1 VTAETAVA
9 LPALILVTV
18 AAIWGVTVATAQLGC
33 VDAARAGAR
42 AAARGEPLAA
52 VRAAVRAAAPPG
64 ARVDVRRGD
73 RTTRVDV
80 AVAVRA
86 PVPIGLPSLTPRAH
100 ALAANE
106 PGVTAGPT
114 G

>member
-1 VTAETAVA
+1 MA
-9 LPALILVTV
+9 LPALIVVTV
-18 AAIWGVTVATAQLGC
+18 AAIWGVTAATAQLGC
-33 VDAARAGAR
+33 VDAVRAGAR

-52 VRAAVRAAAPPG
+52 VRTAVRAAAPPG

-73 RTTRVDV
+73 HTTRVEV
-80 AVAVRA
+80 ALVVRA
-86 PVPIGLPSLTPRAH
+86 PVLSGLPPLTLRAH

-106 PGVTAGPT
+106 PGVAG